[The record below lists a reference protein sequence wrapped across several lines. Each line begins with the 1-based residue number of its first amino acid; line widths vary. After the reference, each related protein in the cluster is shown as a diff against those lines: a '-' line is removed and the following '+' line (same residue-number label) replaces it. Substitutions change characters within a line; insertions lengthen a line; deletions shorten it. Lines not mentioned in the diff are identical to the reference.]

1 MRDRP
6 VKAPTLRVNL
16 TLPSTKLTFG
26 ALSFDPLKEMLGFD
40 PREALASLLRS
51 EPYIRTTGGAA
62 TEVFPL
68 AIAPGVR
75 ASIPLGG
82 LGEFAVAN
90 DRGLLA
96 VTVPARATR
105 WMGEQL
111 GGLLV
116 AGPEPV
122 TDDDGVHRVSV
133 AWLLLRPGARAG
145 FSLGLLGEL
154 GIEAA

>member
-6 VKAPTLRVNL
+6 TATPNLRVNL

-26 ALSFDPLKEMLGFD
+26 VLSYDPLKEMLGFD
-40 PREALASLLRS
+40 PREALAPLLRA
-51 EPYIRTTGGAA
+51 EPYIRTAGGGA

-75 ASIPLGG
+75 AAIPLGG

-96 VTVPARATR
+96 VTLPARATR
-105 WMGEQL
+105 WMLERV

-116 AGPEPV
+116 AGPQPI
-122 TDDDGVHRVSV
+122 TDDDDVHRVSMV
-133 AWLLLRPGARAG
+133 WLRLPPGARTG
-145 FSLGLLGEL
+145 LPLGLLGEI